1 MTCWPKHEGTGQ
13 LQCLISA
20 AAAAELAG
28 TGAAFAHWAALLC
41 LLQARLQLEKTL
53 HTPLPALP
61 PLTLA
66 SKHCHTLT
74 VHCDHM

>member
-28 TGAAFAHWAALLC
+28 AGAAFAHWAQWAALSC
-41 LLQARLQLEKTL
+41 LLQARLQLEETL
-53 HTPLPALP
+53 HTPLPVGPAP
-61 PLTLA
+61 PPKQA
-66 SKHCHTLT
+66 
-74 VHCDHM
+74 